1 MPRNVSAGRNAAKP
15 IGWRDPNAHLV
26 RNSGALRKGQGVA
39 SGFWEGLEKYKPG
52 RDEKGGG
59 SRARAHVF

>member
-1 MPRNVSAGRNAAKP
+1 MKKNRQAGTHRMPRNVSAGRNAAKP

-39 SGFWEGLEKYKPG
+39 SGFW
-52 RDEKGGG
+52 GGAG
-59 SRARAHVF
+59 KI